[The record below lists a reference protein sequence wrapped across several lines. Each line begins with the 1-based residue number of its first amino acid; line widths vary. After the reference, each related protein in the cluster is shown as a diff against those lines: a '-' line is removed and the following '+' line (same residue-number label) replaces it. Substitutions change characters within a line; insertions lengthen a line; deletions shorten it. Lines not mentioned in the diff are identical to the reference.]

1 MKTLFKSKIALL
13 FVVIGISVSCKNNQ
27 DGYSDE
33 IETGHHADTVGTTP
47 DSANTDPN
55 NTKGID
61 YKGNNSTTVTSGTD
75 PHASSSGTGIG
86 PGENT
91 NDASTY
97 SSSSGLQKDSLNSG
111 NKNSKKKAE

>member
-13 FVVIGISVSCKNNQ
+13 LVVIGILVSCKNNQ

-47 DSANTDPN
+47 DSANTDAN
-55 NTKGID
+55 NSKGID
-61 YKGNNSTTVTSGTD
+61 YKGNNTTTVTSGTD

-91 NDASTY
+91 NDAATY
-97 SSSSGLQKDSLNSG
+97 SRTSGLQKDSLNSE
-111 NKNSKKKAE
+111 NKNSKKKTK